1 MGHPPWFPVENLKR
15 LALRLF
21 LAFEILVVVVSVFW
35 LRSRGL
41 LLW

>member
-1 MGHPPWFPVENLKR
+1 MEKLKR

-21 LAFEILVVVVSVFW
+21 LCFEILVVVVMVFW